1 MAGDT
6 GGQVVTVTANK
17 VVLVVVGVCVED
29 LEGHD
34 DDEIQEV
41 AEKAEHFR
49 VLLVLIL
56 SIKHIV
62 TQRKSFRCS
71 ATCIV
76 AINLLIVHSQCSHSV
91 VQKKSIPIHH
101 LPLPVGERSFHFGTE
116 RFQ

>member
-1 MAGDT
+1 M
-6 GGQVVTVTANK
+6 TVTANK

-34 DDEIQEV
+34 DDAMEV

-71 ATCIV
+71 ATYIV
-76 AINLLIVHSQCSHSV
+76 AINLLLSFTVSAV
-91 VQKKSIPIHH
+91 IP
-101 LPLPVGERSFHFGTE
+101 
-116 RFQ
+116 